1 MPEFLC
7 DVELTKHLNEDPLLK
22 HMNKRF
28 VCAMIGK
35 AGSGKSSLM
44 LALLQTKKKFKEVFQ
59 KIYVWMTETSKCSI
73 KKCAFDVL
81 PDNQQFEGVTFDSL
95 QDVYDH
101 LKDNSSKKQWS
112 LLVFDDVQ
120 AYLKNTEIQ
129 KALLHIIANS
139 RHLRTCMG
147 FFSKIGKGA
156 GRFFG
161 KIEHGAS
168 HFFTKTVPDIANKV
182 GGGIEQGVG
191 VVNKVANTVANGLE
205 KVAPIAS
212 MAATALGQPEIG
224 AMITGASNMV
234 RTGQKM
240 VNNAN
245 NIAQST
251 LQKGSGLSQLA
262 GN

>member
-1 MPEFLC
+1 
-7 DVELTKHLNEDPLLK
+7 
-22 HMNKRF
+22 
-28 VCAMIGK
+28 
-35 AGSGKSSLM
+35 
-44 LALLQTKKKFKEVFQ
+44 
-59 KIYVWMTETSKCSI
+59 
-73 KKCAFDVL
+73 
-81 PDNQQFEGVTFDSL
+81 
-95 QDVYDH
+95 
-101 LKDNSSKKQWS
+101 
-112 LLVFDDVQ
+112 
-120 AYLKNTEIQ
+120 
-129 KALLHIIANS
+129 
-139 RHLRTCMG
+139 MG

-224 AMITGASNMV
+224 AMISGASNMV

-240 VNNAN
+240 
-245 NIAQST
+245 
-251 LQKGSGLSQLA
+251 
-262 GN
+262 